1 MSAGSAG
8 RNGWELHG
16 SGPAVVL
23 IHGFGL
29 NRAMWQWQLPALT
42 PHFSVLTY
50 DLLGHGES
58 ARPTGTPDLAMFS
71 AQLLGLMD
79 CSGIARAAVAGFSL
93 GGMIAR
99 RFALDHPDRLSALA
113 ILHSP
118 HDRSP
123 AQRDAVRKRVRQTEA
138 QGPSANLEPALERWF
153 TPAFRA
159 EEPEAIA
166 LVRTWITRND
176 PAVYP
181 QIYRVLAE
189 GDAEIA
195 RGLERIACPTLVMT
209 GENDPATRLPWRGPW
224 PGSSPPPVSRFCR
237 VSGTWRSPNR
247 RRRSTSHS
255 ARSSATRSVQPEQG
269 RAGPFLTDPRQAA
282 TAARRPCGALAEAP
296 AGGRL
301 P

>member
-1 MSAGSAG
+1 MSVGGAGETA
-8 RNGWELHG
+8 WEVRG
-16 SGPAVVL
+16 SGPPVVL

-58 ARPTGTPDLAMFS
+58 ASPAGTPDLAMFS
-71 AQLLGLMD
+71 AQLLWLMD
-79 CSGIARAAVAGFSL
+79 RCGIERAAVVGFSL

-113 ILHSP
+113 ILNSP

-123 AQRDAVRKRVRQTEA
+123 AEREAVRARVRQTEA
-138 QGPSANLEPALERWF
+138 QGPSANAEPALERWF
-153 TPAFRA
+153 TPKFRA
-159 EEPEAIA
+159 ESPEVIA
-166 LVRTWITRND
+166 LVRAWITSND

-195 RGLERIACPTLVMT
+195 EGLERIACPTLVMT
-209 GENDPATRLPWRGPW
+209 GADDPGNTPAMALAMARLI
-224 PGSSPPPVSRFCR
+224 PGASFVTLPGLR
-237 VSGTWRSPNR
+237 
-247 RRRSTSHS
+247 HM
-255 ARSSATRSVQPEQG
+255 
-269 RAGPFLTDPRQAA
+269 
-282 TAARRPCGALAEAP
+282 ALAESPQAVNAP
-296 AGGRL
+296 LSKFLRDALGTN
-301 P
+301 